1 MDEGEERLSGVNSL
15 SEPRDQSGF
24 HSPAMPTHKPSLS
37 VPLTLGAQPSPCP
50 SLYDNRIS
58 CQRILERFVRGVNAI
73 LPGSYCSTSDPH

>member
-37 VPLTLGAQPSPCP
+37 VPLTLGAQPSSCP
-50 SLYDNRIS
+50 SLDDI
-58 CQRILERFVRGVNAI
+58 
-73 LPGSYCSTSDPH
+73 